1 MVTVMYTFLFLGC
14 SIALSVVAF
23 LVGRC
28 GRKLPID
35 GALPRVVHSV
45 RFSHEPGD
53 KPRSV
58 AWRHGLSDA
67 GGQRLRGI
75 EPVPGDDDL
84 RRRDG

>member
-35 GALPRVVHSV
+35 GALPRVVRSV
-45 RFSHEPGD
+45 RFRPDNDH
-53 KPRSV
+53 
-58 AWRHGLSDA
+58 WA
-67 GGQRLRGI
+67 GR
-75 EPVPGDDDL
+75 
-84 RRRDG
+84 

>member
-1 MVTVMYTFLFLGC
+1 MVTVMYIFLFLGC

-45 RFSHEPGD
+45 RF
-53 KPRSV
+53 RSDNDH
-58 AWRHGLSDA
+58 WA
-67 GGQRLRGI
+67 GR
-75 EPVPGDDDL
+75 
-84 RRRDG
+84 

>member
-45 RFSHEPGD
+45 RFRPDNDHWAE
-53 KPRSV
+53 R
-58 AWRHGLSDA
+58 
-67 GGQRLRGI
+67 
-75 EPVPGDDDL
+75 
-84 RRRDG
+84 

>member
-14 SIALSVVAF
+14 SVALSVVAF

-45 RFSHEPGD
+45 RFRPDNEHSCATQAN
-53 KPRSV
+53 R
-58 AWRHGLSDA
+58 WA
-67 GGQRLRGI
+67 GR
-75 EPVPGDDDL
+75 
-84 RRRDG
+84 